1 MGPLKRLVVA
11 SAIVALTL
19 ALGIRAR
26 TLASS
31 SAPAQ
36 SIPKPPEL
44 RIDVDLVLIPVT
56 VLDKGGH
63 HVTNLQKEHFQLW
76 EDKIEQKIANVSNE
90 DVPVS
95 LGIILDSSA
104 SMDGSLRDASRNVN
118 GCLRFGTTL
127 TDEFFLVL
135 FSSRAQPAT
144 EFTTDIRILE
154 KMTLFL
160 QAKGR
165 TALYDAVY
173 NGIAR
178 VKEGKNPRKALV
190 IASDGGENSS
200 RHGAG
205 ELKEMIKE
213 LDVQVYTIGNE
224 DDGAIREL
232 TQLTGGK
239 ALTGGGF
246 GSIGNICAEIV
257 RELKSQYIVGYRSS
271 NREKDGKM
279 RNVLVKINPRAGLS
293 NLSVRYK
300 RQYFVPKEN

>member
-36 SIPKPPEL
+36 SIPKAPEL

-56 VLDKGGH
+56 VLDEGGH
-63 HVTNLQKEHFQLW
+63 YVTNLQKEHFQLW
-76 EDKIEQKIANVSNE
+76 EDKVEQKITHVSNE
-90 DVPVS
+90 DVPMS
-95 LGIILDSSA
+95 LGIILDTSG
-104 SMDGSLRDASRNVN
+104 SMGGLIRDASRNVN
-118 GCLRFGTTL
+118 GCLRLSTL

-144 EFTTDIRILE
+144 EFTTDIRILQE
-154 KMTLFL
+154 MTLFL

-190 IASDGGENSS
+190 IASDGFENNS
-200 RHGAG
+200 RRGAG

-213 LDVQVYTIGNE
+213 LDAQVYTIGGVY
-224 DDGAIREL
+224 DGAIREL
-232 TQLTGGK
+232 TQLTGGR

-246 GSIGNICAEIV
+246 GSLGNVCAEMV
-257 RELKSQYIVGYRSS
+257 RELKYQYIVGYRSS

-279 RNVLVKINPRAGLS
+279 RNVLVKINPRVGLP

-300 RQYFVPKEN
+300 RQYFVPREN